1 MKQILILNLLL
12 LYKILFSSSINFNSD
27 FNFNFNYNAIRLRNS
42 YLRVKLSNDFS
53 KIKRSYNKLRLK
65 TLNFCYDLSCN
76 YYSLSQEERTL
87 IENIISLSY

>member
-12 LYKILFSSSINFNSD
+12 LYTILVSSSINFNSD
-27 FNFNFNYNAIRLRNS
+27 FNFNYNAIRLRNT

>member
-12 LYKILFSSSINFNSD
+12 LYKILVSSSINFNSD
-27 FNFNFNYNAIRLRNS
+27 FNFNYNAIRLRNT

-65 TLNFCYDLSCN
+65 TLNFCYDLSCD
-76 YYSLSQEERTL
+76 YYSLSEEERTL

>member
-1 MKQILILNLLL
+1 MKVILILNWLL
-12 LYKILFSSSINFNSD
+12 LYTILVSSSINFNSD
-27 FNFNFNYNAIRLRNS
+27 FNFNYNAIRLRNS

-65 TLNFCYDLSCN
+65 TLNFCYDLSCS